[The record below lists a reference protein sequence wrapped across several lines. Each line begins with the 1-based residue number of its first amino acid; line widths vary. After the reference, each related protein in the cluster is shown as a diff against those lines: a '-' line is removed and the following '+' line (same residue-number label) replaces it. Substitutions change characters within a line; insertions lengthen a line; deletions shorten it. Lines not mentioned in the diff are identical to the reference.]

1 MVRNVHSR
9 RFPAP
14 VAEAEALLDTL
25 GTPADRLWPGEDW
38 PPIAFDRPLAP
49 GLTAGHGPVRYVV
62 ESFDRRSIRFRF
74 TQPRGIRGHHEFRVA
89 ETGDG
94 CELSHVLA
102 GQSCG
107 LSRLSW
113 PLFWRPL
120 HDAVLEQLL
129 DRAELALTGHVRA
142 PARWSPYVRL
152 VRATQSMV
160 VSGITRSHSRERR
173 AKLPG

>member
-1 MVRNVHSR
+1 MIRNAHSR

-25 GTPADRLWPGEDW
+25 GTPDDRLWPGEDW

-49 GLTAGHGPVRYVV
+49 GLAAGHGPVRYVV
-62 ESFDRRSIRFRF
+62 ESFDRHSIRFRF
-74 TQPRGIRGHHEFRVA
+74 TQPRGIRGHHEFRVS

-94 CELSHVLA
+94 CEVSHVLT
-102 GQSCG
+102 GRSRG
-107 LSRLSW
+107 LSWR
-113 PLFWRPL
+113 LFWRPL

-142 PARWSPYVRL
+142 PVRWSAYVRL
-152 VRATQSMV
+152 VRAAQSMV
-160 VSGITRSHSRERR
+160 VSRITRSHSRERR